1 MRNTKHTL
9 RGILA
14 SGRTQAGVGWWQR
27 WASRGSPK
35 ACPSSLPSQ
44 HLQQHESGVE
54 GESCYYHCV
63 LCNYSTKAKLNL
75 IQHVRSMKHQ
85 RSESLRKLQ
94 RLQKGLPEEDED
106 LGQIFTIRRCP
117 STDPGE
123 RSARPVRP
131 GLGWGLSSVRPLEG
145 FGLVPLAPPVHHQPH
160 RWPLYSGRNMRGL
173 LLLFLKELSTIFLQ
187 VSQATAQ

>member
-1 MRNTKHTL
+1 MPD
-9 RGILA
+9 
-14 SGRTQAGVGWWQR
+14 Q
-27 WASRGSPK
+27 GSV
-35 ACPSSLPSQ
+35 PSPLSLQ

-123 RSARPVRP
+123 TCHEQVVEPSVGFTGRELALWVYLAYQCGCSFCLSVVPP
-131 GLGWGLSSVRPLEG
+131 GWKE
-145 FGLVPLAPPVHHQPH
+145 FGLV
-160 RWPLYSGRNMRGL
+160 S
-173 LLLFLKELSTIFLQ
+173 S
-187 VSQATAQ
+187 